1 MNESGM
7 RGEGSA
13 PEADASGT
21 SVWTSRGALV
31 ALAAVIVLVV
41 GAGVG
46 GYEVGRNSGPDL
58 PSARR
63 SGAQAGYFDG
73 KAAGTRTGTTDGLS
87 VGRKRAMR
95 PAYREA
101 YKAAYAKA
109 LKGR

>member
-1 MNESGM
+1 MNESG
-7 RGEGSA
+7 RQGESSA
-13 PEADASGT
+13 PKADAKGPSA
-21 SVWTSRGALV
+21 WTSRGALM

-41 GAGVG
+41 AAGVG

-63 SGAQAGYFDG
+63 SGAQAGYVDG
-73 KAAGTRTGTTDGLS
+73 KAAGARTGTTDGLS